1 MYQFQCDYTGGCCPQ
16 ILEKLVQTNP
26 LELPGYCEDSLCAEA
41 ENLIL
46 KEAGLTKEEAG
57 VFWAASGTMA
67 NLSVLTTVLS
77 ANEAV
82 LASDTAHIHTAEAGA
97 IEFSGHQI
105 LTVGSKGGKIL
116 PESIEEVCS
125 NYEESDPVSR
135 AHICRPRAVYISF
148 PTELGT
154 IYTLE
159 ELRTISGA
167 CKRHRLFLYIDGAR
181 LAYGL
186 AASSDVGLK
195 ELAECSDA
203 FYIGGTKCGALM
215 GEGVVIKDADVRDRY
230 LGVLRMCGGLIAKGR
245 TLGCSFKAFFED
257 DLYLR
262 LGKSANEKAAKIRS
276 AFEEAGVQFYSN
288 SPTNQLFPIVDEN
301 LFKRLSEKIK
311 FKVIGRTQEGQRI
324 LRLCTSWST
333 PDEAVEAL
341 VNLIESEQNNEC
353 PGDRIFP

>member
-1 MYQFQCDYTGGCCPQ
+1 MHQFQCDYTGGCCPE
-16 ILEKLVQTNP
+16 ILEKLVHTNP
-26 LELPGYCEDSLCAEA
+26 LELPGYCEDSICAEA
-41 ENLIL
+41 ESLIL
-46 KEAGLTKEEAG
+46 KKAGLSPEEAG
-57 VFWAASGTMA
+57 VFWVASGTMA

-82 LASDTAHIHTAEAGA
+82 LAADTGHIHTAEAGA
-97 IEFSGHQI
+97 IEFSGHKIQC
-105 LTVGSKGGKIL
+105 VGGKDGKIL
-116 PESIEEVCS
+116 PENIEEVCS

-159 ELRTISGA
+159 ELRTISGV

-186 AASSDVGLK
+186 AASSVVGLK
-195 ELAECSDA
+195 ELAECADA
-203 FYIGGTKCGALM
+203 FYIGGTKCGALF
-215 GEGVVIKDADVRDRY
+215 GEAVVIKDPEVRERY

-245 TLGCSFKAFFED
+245 SLGCSFKTFFED

-262 LGKSANEKAAKIRS
+262 LGRSANEKASKIRA
-276 AFEEAGVQFYSN
+276 AFDDVGVRFYSE
-288 SPTNQLFPIVDEN
+288 SPTNQLFPIVDEK
-301 LFKRLSEKIK
+301 LFNRLSEKIK
-311 FKVIGRTQEGQRI
+311 FKVIRRTREGQGI

-333 PDEAVEAL
+333 PDEAVQAL
-341 VNLIESEQNNEC
+341 VNLIKSKQQ
-353 PGDRIFP
+353 

>member
-1 MYQFQCDYTGGCCPQ
+1 MYQFQCDYTGGCCQ
-16 ILEKLVQTNP
+16 EILEKLVQTNP
-26 LELPGYCEDSLCAEA
+26 LELPGYCEDSLCAEV
-41 ENLIL
+41 ESIIL
-46 KEAGLTKEEAG
+46 KKTGLNKEEAE
-57 VFWAASGTMA
+57 VFWVASGTMA

-82 LASDTAHIHTAEAGA
+82 LAADTAHIQTAEAGA
-97 IEFSGHQI
+97 IEFSGHKI
-105 LTVGSKGGKIL
+105 LTVDGKDGKIF
-116 PESIEEVCS
+116 PQKIEEVCS

-159 ELRTISGA
+159 ELRAISGV

-186 AASSDVGLK
+186 AASSVVGLK
-195 ELAECSDA
+195 ELAECADA
-203 FYIGGTKCGALM
+203 FYIGGTKCGALF
-215 GEGVVIKDADVRDRY
+215 GEAVVIKDPEVRERY

-245 TLGCSFKAFFED
+245 SLGCSFKTFFED

-262 LGKSANEKAAKIRS
+262 LGRSANEKASKIRA
-276 AFEEAGVQFYSN
+276 AFDDVGVRFYSE
-288 SPTNQLFPIVDEN
+288 SPTNQLFPIVDEK
-301 LFKRLSEKIK
+301 LFNRLSEKIK
-311 FKVIGRTQEGQRI
+311 FKVIRRTQEGQGI

-333 PDEAVEAL
+333 PDEAVQAL
-341 VNLIESEQNNEC
+341 VNLIKS
-353 PGDRIFP
+353 